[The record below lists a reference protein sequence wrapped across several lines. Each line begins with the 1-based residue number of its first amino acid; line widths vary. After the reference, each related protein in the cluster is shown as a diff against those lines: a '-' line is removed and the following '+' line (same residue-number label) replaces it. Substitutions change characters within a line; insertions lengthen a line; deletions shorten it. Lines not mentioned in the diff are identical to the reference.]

1 MRKSSRKN
9 VVMYSAEIGAR
20 QICFNSML
28 NFGALVN
35 FVCKSVSPIF
45 GSYSRTFLMFANTNF
60 ESLYVGL
67 VISLSK

>member
-1 MRKSSRKN
+1 MRKSSGKN
-9 VVMYSAEIGAR
+9 VGMYSAEIGAR
-20 QICFNSML
+20 QFCFNSML
-28 NFGALVN
+28 NFGTLVN
-35 FVCKSVSPIF
+35 FISLFYPIF